1 MTLPAKFERQ
11 GQLPQCVVVISHAND
26 VTDDRAGVLAAMAA
40 TFNQCVFSDTMS
52 AYRTSLVL
60 KVFLQFQPAS
70 MAKRLGTV
78 VYRLSSYRTAGGTEY
93 LHHGA
98 CRSYWQGKEPLPNT
112 EAFVNIF
119 SVEWAKNH
127 IVSYRSGRWRNCKVS
142 TFLLTNQFK
151 LVNDDASVKTI
162 LMR

>member
-1 MTLPAKFERQ
+1 MTLSVKFERQ
-11 GQLPQCVVVISHAND
+11 DQFPQGVVVIAYAND

-40 TFNQCVFSDTMS
+40 TFDQRVFSDAMS

-60 KVFLQFQPAS
+60 KVFLQFQPAP

-78 VYRLSSYRTAGGTEY
+78 VYRLSAHSTAGGTEY

-98 CRSYWQGKEPLPNT
+98 CRSYGQGKKPLPNT

-119 SVEWAKNH
+119 SVEWVKNH
-127 IVSYRSGRWRNCKVS
+127 IVLHRSGLRRNCKAS
-142 TFLLTNQFK
+142 TFLLTNQFEW
-151 LVNDDASVKTI
+151 VND
-162 LMR
+162 R